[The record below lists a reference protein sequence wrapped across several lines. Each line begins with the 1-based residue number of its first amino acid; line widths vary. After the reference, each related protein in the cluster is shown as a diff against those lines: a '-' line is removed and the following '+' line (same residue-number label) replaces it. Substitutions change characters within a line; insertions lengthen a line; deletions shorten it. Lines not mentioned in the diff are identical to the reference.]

1 MAQILT
7 LTLDEATANGLI
19 AVLETAMRVD
29 AYKSGRIAVPIIN
42 AKEQLIGALN
52 VSGLRIRLTPIKL
65 ERARRAL
72 IREAAALRKILA

>member
-1 MAQILT
+1 MAQTLT

-42 AKEQLIGALN
+42 EL
-52 VSGLRIRLTPIKL
+52 LRQDAEFKKANPVTTQPAITNAGGEPTQP
-65 ERARRAL
+65 
-72 IREAAALRKILA
+72 